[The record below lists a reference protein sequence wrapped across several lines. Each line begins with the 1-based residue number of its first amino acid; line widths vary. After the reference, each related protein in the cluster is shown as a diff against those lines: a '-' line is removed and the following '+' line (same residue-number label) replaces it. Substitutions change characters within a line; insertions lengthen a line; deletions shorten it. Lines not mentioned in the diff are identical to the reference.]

1 MKQQKLKVLI
11 ALTLTMLYF
20 PSFLGNVQEN
30 TTLEVE
36 YSPTVSLSKT
46 QKTVEGQNLSIT
58 CSYSP
63 GNPITTSLY
72 WTKTNSVFRYNG
84 QLLQIPNIGRKD
96 SGTYVCHAE
105 NTYSSGKKGT
115 ANATIEIDVQYGPSL
130 TYGQALKVSEGQ
142 SARMSTSVT
151 SNPASNVSWSRD
163 NLLVSTQQY
172 VNGTTRYTIQ
182 KTQCTDTG
190 PFQVV
195 ASNGVQS
202 KQATK
207 VFLYVYCSPRLTTCG
222 SSVELLVDG
231 DFNLK
236 GQISILSYPQPNA
249 SLTLPNGALNTLITL
264 RVNPTATNLFTITL
278 TRSNLHSDDF
288 GTYVLNVANQYGR
301 IMIYVNI
308 TSSKS
313 FSSTVVVV
321 GSVLGGVLFLA
332 ICAFVFLSYKYLLV
346 RKVPTRSFITLEKEK
361 SKVDIH
367 MNEPSTCDEKAAV
380 EETQNISKS
389 NQFKLIIFD
398 IFKKKG
404 RRKINYPTLE
414 TPYCVQINESPVT
427 ETNFTKT
434 GKELYANTDEF
445 AATTSDQNR
454 GNTKSKQASDTESG
468 NIGKKKA
475 KHSTLETANWAKTN
489 KSPFTENNFTKT
501 KTGKEL
507 YANAEELAATAC
519 DQNRE
524 NTKSKIA
531 GDTES
536 GNSGKKKTKNST
548 LETPNWAKTNKS
560 PFTETYFTKTKT
572 GKELYANAE
581 ELAATACD
589 QNRENTKSK
598 IAGDTESGNS
608 GKKKTKNSTL
618 ETPNWAKTNESPFT
632 ETSFPKTKTGKEI
645 YANAEELAA
654 TACDQNRENTKSKI
668 ADDTESGN
676 SGKKKTKNSTLETP
690 NWAKTN
696 ESPFTETNFTKTK
709 TGKEL
714 YANAEELAATACDQ
728 NRGNTKSKKEGET
741 KSGYSEKTKSKPL
754 VLPKPKKKLSKASK
768 AFSYF

>member
-207 VFLYVYCSPRLTTCG
+207 VFLYVY
-222 SSVELLVDG
+222 
-231 DFNLK
+231 F
-236 GQISILSYPQPNA
+236 
-249 SLTLPNGALNTLITL
+249 
-264 RVNPTATNLFTITL
+264 
-278 TRSNLHSDDF
+278 
-288 GTYVLNVANQYGR
+288 
-301 IMIYVNI
+301 
-308 TSSKS
+308 
-313 FSSTVVVV
+313 
-321 GSVLGGVLFLA
+321 
-332 ICAFVFLSYKYLLV
+332 

-367 MNEPSTCDEKAAV
+367 MNEPSTCDEKAAAV

>member
-1 MKQQKLKVLI
+1 MSVCFSD
-11 ALTLTMLYF
+11 TMVTDAGVF
-20 PSFLGNVQEN
+20 NFVVGNVQEN
-30 TTLEVE
+30 ATTLEVE
-36 YSPTVSLSKT
+36 YPPIVLMQNTPTF
-46 QKTVEGQNLSIT
+46 VEGQNFSIK
-58 CSYSP
+58 CSYSA

-84 QLLQIPNIGRKD
+84 QLLRIPNIQRKD
-96 SGTYVCHAE
+96 SGTYTCFAE
-105 NTYSSGKKGT
+105 NTYSSGKKGK

-151 SNPASNVSWSRD
+151 SNPASNVSWFRD
-163 NLLVSTQQY
+163 NLLVSTQQS
-172 VNGTTRYTIQ
+172 VNGTTSYTIPR
-182 KTQCTDTG
+182 TQCTDTG

-222 SSVELLVDG
+222 SSVELHVDSN
-231 DFNLK
+231 FNLK
-236 GQISILSYPQPNA
+236 GKILVLSYPQPNA

-264 RVNPTATNLFTITL
+264 RVNSTATNLFTITL
-278 TRSNLHSDDF
+278 TRSNLPSDDF

-301 IMIYVNI
+301 ITIYVYI
-308 TSSKS
+308 KSSES

-346 RKVPTRSFITLEKEK
+346 RKVPTRSYITLEKEK

-367 MNEPSTCDEKAAV
+367 MYEPSTCDEKAAV
-380 EETQNISKS
+380 EETQKISKS

-414 TPYCVQINESPVT
+414 TPYWVQINESQVT

-434 GKELYANTDEF
+434 GKELYA
-445 AATTSDQNR
+445 TTSDQNR
-454 GNTKSKQASDTESG
+454 GNTKSKKACDTESG
-468 NIGKKKA
+468 NIGKKKT
-475 KHSTLETANWAKTN
+475 KYSTSETANWAKTN
-489 KSPFTENNFTKT
+489 KSPFTK
-501 KTGKEL
+501 
-507 YANAEELAATAC
+507 
-519 DQNRE
+519 
-524 NTKSKIA
+524 
-531 GDTES
+531 
-536 GNSGKKKTKNST
+536 
-548 LETPNWAKTNKS
+548 
-560 PFTETYFTKTKT
+560 TYFTKTKT

-589 QNRENTKSK
+589 QNRKNTKSK
-598 IAGDTESGNS
+598 IVGDTESGNPGKKKTIKSTLETLHWAKTNESPFTETNFTKTGKELYANAEELAATACDQNRKNTKSKIVGDTESGNS
-608 GKKKTKNSTL
+608 GKKKTKNSKL
-618 ETPNWAKTNESPFT
+618 ET
-632 ETSFPKTKTGKEI
+632 
-645 YANAEELAA
+645 LH
-654 TACDQNRENTKSKI
+654 
-668 ADDTESGN
+668 
-676 SGKKKTKNSTLETP
+676 
-690 NWAKTN
+690 WAKTN

-728 NRGNTKSKKEGET
+728 NRKNTKSKIVGDTESGNSGKKKTKNSKLETLHWAKTNESPFTETNFTKTKTGKELYANAEELAATACNQSRGNTKSKKEGET

>member
-151 SNPASNVSWSRD
+151 SNPASNVSWFRD
-163 NLLVSTQQY
+163 NLLVSTQQS
-172 VNGTTRYTIQ
+172 VNGTTSYTIPR
-182 KTQCTDTG
+182 TQCTDTG

-202 KQATK
+202 KQYTK

-264 RVNPTATNLFTITL
+264 RVNPTATSLFTITL

-301 IMIYVNI
+301 ITIYVNI

-346 RKVPTRSFITLEKEK
+346 RKVPTRSYITLEKEN

-367 MNEPSTCDEKAAV
+367 MYEPSTCDEKAAV
-380 EETQNISKS
+380 EETQKISKS
-389 NQFKLIIFD
+389 NQFKRIIFD
-398 IFKKKG
+398 IFNKKR

-414 TPYCVQINESPVT
+414 TPYWVQINESPVT

-445 AATTSDQNR
+445 AATTCDQNR
-454 GNTKSKQASDTESG
+454 GNTKSKKASDTESG
-468 NIGKKKA
+468 NIGKKKT
-475 KHSTLETANWAKTN
+475 KYSTLETAK
-489 KSPFTENNFTKT
+489 
-501 KTGKEL
+501 
-507 YANAEELAATAC
+507 
-519 DQNRE
+519 
-524 NTKSKIA
+524 
-531 GDTES
+531 
-536 GNSGKKKTKNST
+536 
-548 LETPNWAKTNKS
+548 WAKTNKS

-598 IAGDTESGNS
+598 IVGDTESGNY
-608 GKKKTKNSTL
+608 GKKKTIKSTL
-618 ETPNWAKTNESPFT
+618 ET
-632 ETSFPKTKTGKEI
+632 
-645 YANAEELAA
+645 LH
-654 TACDQNRENTKSKI
+654 
-668 ADDTESGN
+668 
-676 SGKKKTKNSTLETP
+676 
-690 NWAKTN
+690 WAKTN

-728 NRGNTKSKKEGET
+728 NRENTKSKIAGDTESGKSGKKKAKNSTLETLHWAKTNESPVTETNFTKTKTGKELYANAEELAATACDQSRGNTKSKIAGET
-741 KSGYSEKTKSKPL
+741 KSDYSEKTKSKPL